1 METQEKIKTYADV
14 FGELPRNVRY
24 NLQCDVC
31 KTLNIKPSDFY
42 RLLAYRFDEK
52 AEHTRGTFFYYF
64 TAMVNDWDMLCEN
77 PTIKE
82 AFDNKQIYFS
92 VPKNLIKAERQYIAE
107 ARVEAIIK
115 VAPNPA
121 LYPETY
127 LKPYWN
133 ATKTETVT
141 RHGVTHTQCPR
152 PLNKSGRSIVNAYD
166 GQVMSGASMFF
177 PDKKRSMQ
185 IYTAV

>member
-14 FGELPRNVRY
+14 FGELPRNVQY
-24 NLQCDVC
+24 NLRAAVC

-42 RLLAYRFDEK
+42 RLLAYRFDETEK
-52 AEHTRGTFFYYF
+52 HTRGTFFYYF
-64 TAMVNDWDMLCEN
+64 DGLYNSLPYLTELSQQY
-77 PTIKE
+77 E
-82 AFDNKQIYFS
+82 AIGLKRSLLKS
-92 VPKNLIKAERQYIAE
+92 VIANEREYIAQ
-107 ARVEAIIK
+107 ARAEAIIK
-115 VAPNPA
+115 DVPNPA

-127 LKPYWN
+127 LKPRWN
-133 ATKTETVT
+133 ATKTGTVT

-152 PLNKSGRSIVNAYD
+152 PLNKSGRSIVNTYD

-177 PDKKRSMQ
+177 PDIKRSKQ